1 MSENPLCDRAVL
13 FYFYASGGAKIVT
26 PKSGSLAVRSVCGA
40 PAGIISISPA
50 RISCSWP
57 ETRAIAQP
65 PMIPAGATYKDILMS
80 DDDLK
85 KGSGTSKQGSN
96 I

>member
-26 PKSGSLAVRSVCGA
+26 PKSGSLAVRRVCGA

-50 RISCSWP
+50 LISCSLP

-65 PMIPAGATYKDILMS
+65 SMT
-80 DDDLK
+80 
-85 KGSGTSKQGSN
+85 
-96 I
+96 